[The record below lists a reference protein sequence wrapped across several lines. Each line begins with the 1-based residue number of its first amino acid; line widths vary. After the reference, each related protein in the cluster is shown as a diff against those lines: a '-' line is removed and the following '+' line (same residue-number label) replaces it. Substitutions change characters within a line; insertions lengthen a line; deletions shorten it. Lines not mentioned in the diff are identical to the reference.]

1 MSTLGYIYSLTVNKC
16 ILVCERLQTKF
27 LSTNSNQTISLV
39 MKNNFT
45 IIDKEKKKLKRD
57 IKKQKLFLFLT
68 VFHLLQLNY
77 FFLLICLVE
86 MSVK

>member
-1 MSTLGYIYSLTVNKC
+1 MYTQLSRAYWEGESEEFRKMSTLGYIYSLTVNKC

-45 IIDKEKKKLKRD
+45 IIDKEKKILKRD
-57 IKKQKLFLFLT
+57 IKK
-68 VFHLLQLNY
+68 
-77 FFLLICLVE
+77 
-86 MSVK
+86 